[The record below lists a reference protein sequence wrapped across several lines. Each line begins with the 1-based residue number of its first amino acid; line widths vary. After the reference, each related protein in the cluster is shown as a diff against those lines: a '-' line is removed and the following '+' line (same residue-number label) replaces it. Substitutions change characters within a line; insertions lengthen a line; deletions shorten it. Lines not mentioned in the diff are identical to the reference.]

1 MYLLCDV
8 NSMYAACEQLFRPD
22 LKGKPVIC
30 LSNNDGAIV
39 AANKEAKKLGIKR
52 GVPYF
57 QMKTLIERHQVACF
71 SSNYALYGDLSART
85 MTILESLAP
94 SLTIYSIDEAFMK
107 IDGMEN
113 YEPLLN
119 FGQRVRETVL
129 QQTGLTCGIGIAQ
142 TLTLTKLA
150 NHAAKTWPA
159 TGGVV
164 DLSDRNRQRKLMA
177 ILPVSEVWG
186 IGRQLSIKL
195 RTMGIETVL
204 QLADANLQLI
214 KKTFGVVV
222 ERTVLELNGIPAITI
237 DTLPTKQQI
246 IVSRSFGER
255 ITDKESLRQAICK
268 YAERSAEKLRA
279 ERQYCKHINVFI
291 RTSPFAINEPFYS
304 NNYSIKLMLA
314 TQDTRDIV
322 SAATRALDAIWREG
336 FRYQKAGIMLND
348 FCDKPGQID
357 LFDEMPPR
365 ADSDPLMNII
375 DKINQSGLGK
385 IWFAGQ
391 GINQAWAMRRD
402 LLSPCYTTK
411 WSDLPKVTI

>member
-1 MYLLCDV
+1 M
-8 NSMYAACEQLFRPD
+8 
-22 LKGKPVIC
+22 
-30 LSNNDGAIV
+30 
-39 AANKEAKKLGIKR
+39 
-52 GVPYF
+52 
-57 QMKTLIERHQVACF
+57 
-71 SSNYALYGDLSART
+71 
-85 MTILESLAP
+85 
-94 SLTIYSIDEAFMK
+94 
-107 IDGMEN
+107 
-113 YEPLLN
+113 
-119 FGQRVRETVL
+119 
-129 QQTGLTCGIGIAQ
+129 
-142 TLTLTKLA
+142 
-150 NHAAKTWPA
+150 
-159 TGGVV
+159 
-164 DLSDRNRQRKLMA
+164 
-177 ILPVSEVWG
+177 
-186 IGRQLSIKL
+186 
-195 RTMGIETVL
+195 
-204 QLADANLQLI
+204 
-214 KKTFGVVV
+214 
-222 ERTVLELNGIPAITI
+222 
-237 DTLPTKQQI
+237 

>member
-57 QMKTLIERHQVACF
+57 QMKSLIERYQVACF

-113 YEPLLN
+113 YESLLN

-150 NHAAKTWPA
+150 NHAAKKWPA

-164 DLSDRNRQRKLMA
+164 DLSDRTRQRKLMA

-195 RTMGIETVL
+195 KTMGIETVL

-279 ERQYCKHINVFI
+279 ERQYCKHIIVFI

-365 ADSDPLMNII
+365 ANSDPLMNII

-391 GINQAWAMRRD
+391 GIQQAWAMRRD